1 MRAAANK
8 RERQRGAMRSI
19 ATKLIAAF
27 LLVIIGISAVFSLV
41 GVQFIG
47 NRILA
52 EAQTKVRTDLN
63 SAREMYL
70 ANLGKVYDIVRFTA
84 DRFSL
89 RSAILAGNL
98 TPVADELSRLRT
110 REKLDVLTVVD
121 RSGKVLLRAGNPSRA
136 GDDQS
141 PDEMVQAVFLKKE
154 PVEATSIV
162 PAAQLAS
169 ESADLAERARF
180 AFVET
185 PRARPRKDTQ
195 ETSGMMLRAAA
206 PIFDYNGRLIGVIH
220 GGVLLNRN
228 TEIVDRIKQT
238 VFQDVKYKDVDIGT
252 ATIFQDD
259 VRISTNVHSKD
270 GARAVGTRIAE
281 DVYDRVVREGES
293 WIGRAYVVNNWYI
306 TAYEPIRNL
315 RGEIIGILYVGLLEQ
330 KYLDL
335 KWSSIELFLSVTLLG
350 ALASMALAY
359 VIAKRISVPV
369 QQLAAASRQ
378 LAQGNLDANVQVSTS
393 DELHDLADS
402 FNHMAAALKKRDDQ
416 LKEFATRKI
425 MESERLAII
434 GQLAANVAHELNNPL
449 QGIVSYSHLLLERLP
464 TESPTRMSVQKIA
477 TQANRCSLIIRG
489 LLDFSRQRKPQKRPA
504 NLNSVVSECVALVQ
518 DQALFHNISIQ
529 KNLQADL
536 PSTVMDPS
544 EMQQVMMNM
553 FINAAEAMDGH
564 GELRVST
571 RVPPNQDV
579 VEVAVSDTG
588 RGVPVEEIEHI
599 FDPFFTTKEVGHGT
613 GLGLAISFGIVKE
626 HSGSISVESEIGK
639 GTTFTL
645 RLPLAAVEAEVASD

>member
-1 MRAAANK
+1 
-8 RERQRGAMRSI
+8 
-19 ATKLIAAF
+19 
-27 LLVIIGISAVFSLV
+27 VV
-41 GVQFIG
+41 G
-47 NRILA
+47 
-52 EAQTKVRTDLN
+52 
-63 SAREMYL
+63 
-70 ANLGKVYDIVRFTA
+70 
-84 DRFSL
+84 
-89 RSAILAGNL
+89 
-98 TPVADELSRLRT
+98 
-110 REKLDVLTVVD
+110 
-121 RSGKVLLRAGNPSRA
+121 
-136 GDDQS
+136 
-141 PDEMVQAVFLKKE
+141 
-154 PVEATSIV
+154 
-162 PAAQLAS
+162 
-169 ESADLAERARF
+169 
-180 AFVET
+180 
-185 PRARPRKDTQ
+185 
-195 ETSGMMLRAAA
+195 
-206 PIFDYNGRLIGVIH
+206 
-220 GGVLLNRN
+220 
-228 TEIVDRIKQT
+228 
-238 VFQDVKYKDVDIGT
+238 
-252 ATIFQDD
+252 
-259 VRISTNVHSKD
+259 
-270 GARAVGTRIAE
+270 
-281 DVYDRVVREGES
+281 EGES

-335 KWSSIELFLSVTLLG
+335 KWRSIQLFLSVTLLG

-369 QQLAAASRQ
+369 QQLVAASRQ
-378 LAQGNLDANVQVSTS
+378 LAQGNLDAKVQVDSA
-393 DELHDLADS
+393 DELRDLADS
-402 FNHMAAALKKRDDQ
+402 FNYMAAALKKRDDQ

-464 TESPTRMSVQKIA
+464 PDGPHRMSVQKIA

-536 PSTVMDPS
+536 PPTVMDPS

-553 FINAAEAMDGH
+553 FINAAEAMDGQ

-571 RVPPNQDV
+571 RVLSGEDF
-579 VEVAVSDTG
+579 VEVVVSDTG
-588 RGVPVEEIEHI
+588 RGIPEEEIEHI

-645 RLPLAAVEAEVASD
+645 RLPLVAVEAGVASD

>member
-1 MRAAANK
+1 
-8 RERQRGAMRSI
+8 MRSI

-47 NRILA
+47 NRIVA

-70 ANLGKVYDIVRFTA
+70 ANLAKVYDMVRFTA

-89 RSAILAGNL
+89 RSAILAGDL
-98 TPVADELSRLRT
+98 TPVTDELSRLRT
-110 REKLDVLTVVD
+110 REKLDVLTVLD
-121 RSGKVLLRAGNPSRA
+121 RSGKVLLRAGNPGRA

-141 PDEMVQAVFLKKE
+141 QDEMAQAVFLKKE
-154 PVEATSIV
+154 PVAATSIV
-162 PAAQLAS
+162 PAAQMAI
-169 ESADLAERARF
+169 ESTELAERARF
-180 AFVET
+180 TFIET
-185 PRARPRKDTQ
+185 PRARPRKETE

-270 GARAVGTRIAE
+270 GSRAVGTRVAE
-281 DVYDRVVREGES
+281 DVYNRVVQEGES

-306 TAYEPIRNL
+306 TAYEPIRSL
-315 RGEIIGILYVGLLEQ
+315 RGQIIGILYVGLLEQ

-335 KWSSIELFLSVTLLG
+335 KWRSIQLFLSVTLLG

-369 QQLAAASRQ
+369 QQLVAASRQ
-378 LAQGNLDANVQVSTS
+378 LAQGNLDAKVQVDSA
-393 DELHDLADS
+393 DELRDLADS
-402 FNHMAAALKKRDDQ
+402 FNHMATALKKRDDQ
-416 LKEFATRKI
+416 LKEFTTRKI

-449 QGIVSYSHLLLERLP
+449 QGIVSYSHLMLEGMP
-464 TESPTRMSVQKIA
+464 AESPNRASVQTIV
-477 TQANRCSLIIRG
+477 TQANRCSAIIRG

-518 DQALFHNISIQ
+518 DQALFHNIHIQ

-536 PSTVMDPS
+536 PPTVMDPS

-553 FINAAEAMDGH
+553 FINAAEAMDGQ

-571 RVPPNQDV
+571 RVSSDV
-579 VEVAVSDTG
+579 DLVEVAVSDTG
-588 RGVPVEEIEHI
+588 RGIPEEEIERI

-626 HSGSISVESEIGK
+626 HNGSISVESKIGK

-645 RLPLAAVEAEVASD
+645 RLPLVAVEAGVASD

>member
-1 MRAAANK
+1 
-8 RERQRGAMRSI
+8 MRSI

-41 GVQFIG
+41 GVEFIG

-89 RSAILAGNL
+89 RSAILAGDL
-98 TPVADELSRLRT
+98 SPVTDELSRLRT
-110 REKLDVLTVVD
+110 REKLDVLTVLD
-121 RSGKVLLRAGNPSRA
+121 RSGKVLLRAANPARA

-169 ESADLAERARF
+169 ESAELAERARF

-185 PRARPRKDTQ
+185 PRARPRQDTE

-206 PIFDYNGRLIGVIH
+206 PIFDYDGRLIGVIH

-228 TEIVDRIKQT
+228 TQIVDRIKQT
-238 VFQDVKYKDVDIGT
+238 VFQDVKYKDADIGT

-335 KWSSIELFLSVTLLG
+335 KWRSIQLFLSVTLLG

-359 VIAKRISVPV
+359 VIAKRISGPV
-369 QQLAAASRQ
+369 LQLVAASRQ
-378 LAQGNLDANVQVSTS
+378 VAHGNLDAKVQVNST

-402 FNHMAAALKKRDDQ
+402 FNYMAAALKKRDNQ
-416 LKEFATRKI
+416 LKEFATKKI

-449 QGIVSYSHLLLERLP
+449 QGIVSYSHLLLERMP
-464 TESPTRMSVQKIA
+464 PESPARLSVQKIA

-529 KNLQADL
+529 KNLQVYL

-553 FINAAEAMDGH
+553 LINAAEAMDGR

-571 RVPPNQDV
+571 RVAPNEDF

-588 RGVPVEEIEHI
+588 RGIPEEEIEHI

-639 GTTFTL
+639 GATFTL
-645 RLPLAAVEAEVASD
+645 RLPLAAVEAEVVSA

>member
-1 MRAAANK
+1 
-8 RERQRGAMRSI
+8 MRSI
-19 ATKLIAAF
+19 ATKLSAAF

-47 NRILA
+47 SRIVA
-52 EAQTKVRTDLN
+52 EAQAKVRTDLN
-63 SAREMYL
+63 SAREIYL
-70 ANLGKVYDIVRFTA
+70 SNLGKVHDIVRFTA

-89 RSAILAGNL
+89 RNAVLAGDFR
-98 TPVADELSRLRT
+98 PVTDELMMLRR
-110 REKLDVLTVVD
+110 RERLDVLTVLD
-121 RSGKVLLRAGNPSRA
+121 PSGKVLLRAGNPARA

-141 PDEMVQAVFLKKE
+141 GDEMVQAVFLKKE
-154 PVEATSIV
+154 PVAATSIV
-162 PAAQLAS
+162 PAAQLAG
-169 ESADLAERARF
+169 ESAELAERARLVF
-180 AFVET
+180 IET
-185 PRARPRKDTQ
+185 PRARPRKETE

-206 PIFDYNGRLIGVIH
+206 PIFDYNGRLIGIIH

-238 VFQDVKYKDVDIGT
+238 VFQDMKYKDADIGT

-259 VRISTNVHSKD
+259 VRVSTNVHSKD

-281 DVYDRVVREGES
+281 DVYDRVVREGAS

-315 RGEIIGILYVGLLEQ
+315 DGQIIGILYVGLLEQ

-335 KWSSIELFLSVTLLG
+335 KWHSIQLFLSVTLLG

-378 LAQGNLDANVQVSTS
+378 LAQGNLDTKVRIKSS
-393 DELHDLADS
+393 DELRDLADA
-402 FNHMAAALKKRDDQ
+402 FNYMAAALKKRDDK

-449 QGIVSYSHLLLERLP
+449 QGIVSYSHLLLERMP
-464 TESPTRMSVQKIA
+464 AEGPNRASVQKIV
-477 TQANRCSLIIRG
+477 TQANRCSTIIRG
-489 LLDFSRQRKPQKRPA
+489 LLNFSRQRKPQKRPA

-518 DQALFHNISIQ
+518 DQALFHNIRIQ

-536 PSTVMDPS
+536 PPTVMDPS

-553 FINAAEAMDGH
+553 FINAAEAMDGQ

-571 RVPPNQDV
+571 RVPSGEDF

-588 RGVPVEEIEHI
+588 HGIPEEEIERI
-599 FDPFFTTKEVGHGT
+599 FDPFFTTKEAGHGT
-613 GLGLAISFGIVKE
+613 GLGLAISYGIVKE
-626 HSGSISVESEIGK
+626 HNGSISVESEIGK
-639 GTTFTL
+639 GTTFTM
-645 RLPLAAVEAEVASD
+645 RLPLVAVEAGVASD